1 MEPTA
6 QSVRKKI
13 EALPPILVDI
23 IKAEGC
29 AMQNLSLINNIWRR
43 FVKFRG
49 PGLIKNKPKEKYR
62 KATLVPRPCRPDM
75 EPAID
80 SLTTSRSSDAL
91 FTWIPVH
98 GTAATLAFECGAARV
113 DDSDAETSGN
123 ENSSDEVFI
132 FLITFAVNNLT
143 SFLCKRCMI
152 LARLTW

>member
-6 QSVRKKI
+6 QSVREKI

-29 AMQNLSLINNIWRR
+29 AMRKLSLINSIGRR
-43 FVKFRG
+43 FVKFKG
-49 PGLIKNKPKEKYR
+49 PGLMKNKPKDRYR

-80 SLTTSRSSDAL
+80 SLTTSRFFDAL
-91 FTWIPVH
+91 FTCIPVH
-98 GTAATLAFECGAARV
+98 GAAAALAFECGAARV

-123 ENSSDEVFI
+123 ENSSDEVLF
-132 FLITFAVNNLT
+132 F
-143 SFLCKRCMI
+143 
-152 LARLTW
+152 